1 MNISSDYEKDFPV
14 PDKPSG
20 AYEWWYFDART
31 HDNEWGIVIIFY
43 QGNPFSPEYIRQ
55 IKSQNSKPDEFP
67 AISISLYHKNRTEY
81 YSFIEYHSRDFNW
94 NKESDTFNIGP
105 CSFQQ
110 KVEDNR
116 LTYLLKLDQNLD
128 SGHAIK
134 ADLTF
139 RSIIN
144 SSIFQDEQSNPKDDH
159 FWNLVQPAAEVEG
172 DIKISGKSKN
182 ESFQFKG
189 MGYHD
194 HNIGNEPMR
203 DSFQDWY
210 WGRFHFQEYTLVY
223 YAMNGFDFK
232 QHKAWLLKNDT
243 QHIVETFSD
252 FNSKSIERSFFGI
265 TSARNLFFNSERIK
279 VAIDQ
284 KVVLDNGPFYQRFKS
299 NVRINYGDKEF
310 FSEGFSEYIKPS
322 RIYWKIFWPAVN
334 MRLRFKRR
342 KAHWV
347 QNFKNLYEWTW

>member
-14 PDKPSG
+14 PDKPPG
-20 AYEWWYFDART
+20 AYEWWYFDALT

-55 IKSQNSKPDEFP
+55 IKSQNSTPDEFP
-67 AISISLYHKNRTEY
+67 AISISLYHKSRTEY
-81 YSFIEYHSRDFNW
+81 YSFIEYSSEDFKWDRKTNTI
-94 NKESDTFNIGP
+94 EVGL

-110 KVEDNR
+110 KTEENK
-116 LTYLLKLDQNLD
+116 LSYLVKLDQNLD
-128 SGHAIK
+128 SGHTIK

-144 SSIFQDEQSNPKDDH
+144 SSIFQDEKSNPKDDH
-159 FWNLVQPAAEVEG
+159 FWNLVQPVAKVEG
-172 DIKISGKSKN
+172 DIKITGKSKN
-182 ESFQFKG
+182 ESVQFKG

-203 DSFQDWY
+203 ESFEDWY

-223 YAMNGFDFK
+223 YAMNGVDFK

-243 QHIVETFSD
+243 QSIAETISVFDS
-252 FNSKSIERSFFGI
+252 NSEKRNFFGI
-265 TSARNLFFNSERIK
+265 KSARNLFFNSERIK
-279 VAIDQ
+279 ILIDQ
-284 KVVLDNGPFYQRFKS
+284 KTLLDNGPFYQRFKS
-299 NVRINYGDKEF
+299 NARINYGDKEF
-310 FSEGFSEYIKPS
+310 FSVGFSEYIKPS
-322 RIYWKIFWPAVN
+322 RIYYKIFWPAVN
-334 MRLRFKRR
+334 MRLRFKKK

-347 QNFKNLYEWTW
+347 QNFKSLYEWTW